1 MNSSNITLLSSSKE
15 TFLEAAQSYEQNV
28 ASCKY
33 KEKLTCINQKERKSA
48 KETLYS
54 LIHPK
59 VKLWKQTLANVF
71 SNKLFPPEMS

>member
-33 KEKLTCINQKERKSA
+33 KEKLTCINQKCGKPKGKKKRKR
-48 KETLYS
+48 
-54 LIHPK
+54 
-59 VKLWKQTLANVF
+59 NVI
-71 SNKLFPPEMS
+71 